1 MSMIL
6 SLPKDLL
13 GVIFSFLWRIEAKG
27 IPLTCKLFHFILVS
41 PRWFKG
47 WKMFQAHIESE
58 LCIECKPP
66 AKKLFVEYDHFDT
79 FKILLA
85 RVQKLNQS
93 QIHSF
98 FTIKNKKIELF
109 HENDFVFNFQNQT
122 FYGSKY
128 TWSESR
134 NMQQIFFFGFSE
146 DVFPWLNVLM

>member
-1 MSMIL
+1 MSIIL

-47 WKMFQAHIESE
+47 WKMFQAHIEF
-58 LCIECKPP
+58 KPP

-79 FKILLA
+79 FKMFLA
-85 RVQKLNQS
+85 RVQKHS
-93 QIHSF
+93 HIHSF
-98 FTIKNKKIELF
+98 FTINNKKIELF
-109 HENDFVFNFQNQT
+109 DENDFVFKFQNQT

-128 TWSESR
+128 TWSESQ
-134 NMQQIFFFGFSE
+134 NMKKIFFFGFSE

>member
-13 GVIFSFLWRIEAKG
+13 GVIFSFLWRIDAKG

-47 WKMFQAHIESE
+47 WKMFQA
-58 LCIECKPP
+58 LIECKPP
-66 AKKLFVEYDHFDT
+66 AEKILVEYDHFDT
-79 FKILLA
+79 FKMILA
-85 RVQKLNQS
+85 RVQKLNHS

-109 HENDFVFNFQNQT
+109 DETDFVFKFQNLVL
-122 FYGSKY
+122 YGSKY

-134 NMQQIFFFGFSE
+134 NMQKIFFFGFSQ
-146 DVFPWLNVLM
+146 DVFPWLNVLT